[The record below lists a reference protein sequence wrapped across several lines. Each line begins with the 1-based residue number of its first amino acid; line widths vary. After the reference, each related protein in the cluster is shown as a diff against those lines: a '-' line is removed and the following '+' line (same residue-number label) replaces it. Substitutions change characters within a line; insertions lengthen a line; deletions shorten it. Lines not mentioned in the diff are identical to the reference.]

1 MTVKI
6 QVFSDFVC
14 PFCFIGEEPLRQAV
28 EGKDVE
34 VEFMPFELRPYP
46 MEGMSPNSDY
56 IQQAYKQSVQPL
68 AQRFGVEMELPMDL
82 DPVPHTHLA
91 HQGYQFAKE
100 HGVGQAYVDAVFK
113 AYWQEGQNIGDVT
126 VLTGI
131 VRELGLNGAAFQ
143 DAITGGTYVQDHK
156 EALNLARKAE
166 VQAVPTFIIGNQKL
180 QGLHS
185 KESIEQVIEDEANG
199 GMIEGASCG
208 PEGC

>member
-14 PFCFIGEEPLRQAV
+14 PFCFIGESPLKQAI

-46 MEGMSPNSDY
+46 SEQMHPNSSY
-56 IQQAYKQSVQPL
+56 IKQTWERSVQPL
-68 AQRFGVEMELPMDL
+68 AQRFQVEMDMPFHL

-100 HGVGQAYVDAVFK
+100 NGKASEYVDAVFK
-113 AYWQEGQNIGDVT
+113 AYWQKGINIGDAVE
-126 VLTGI
+126 LTEI
-131 VRELGLNGAAFQ
+131 AKEVGLNEKAFNE
-143 DAITGGTYVQDHK
+143 ALAEGTYKEDHK
-156 EALNLARKAE
+156 EALRIAYEEAD
-166 VQAVPTFIIGNQKL
+166 VHAVPTFIVGGQKL
-180 QGLHS
+180 EGLHS
-185 KESIEQVIEDEANG
+185 KEAIAEAIEEEEG
-199 GMIEGASCG
+199 GFSQGASCG